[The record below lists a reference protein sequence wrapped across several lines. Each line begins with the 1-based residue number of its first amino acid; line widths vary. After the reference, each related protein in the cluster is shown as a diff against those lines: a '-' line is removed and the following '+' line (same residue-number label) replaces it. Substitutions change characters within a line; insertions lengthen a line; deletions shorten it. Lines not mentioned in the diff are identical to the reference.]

1 MKQLRVAV
9 VHDWLV
15 NYSGAE
21 RVLEQILNIF
31 PDADIYST
39 VNFLPT
45 ELKWYIKNKKVTTT
59 FIQRMPFAKKKYR
72 VYLPLMPFAIE
83 QLDVTGYDIVIS
95 SSYAV
100 AKGVI
105 TTVNQLHI
113 CYCHSPIRYAW
124 DLYHQYLHESK
135 LNRGIRGFFAKM
147 ILHYIRIWDFSTS
160 ARVDHF
166 IANSSYVAK
175 RIRKTYQREAVVIYP
190 PVDVTAFALEEKKGD
205 YYLVA
210 SRMVP
215 YKKIDLIVEAFSKMP
230 EKKLIV
236 VGDGPDYKKVKSKAA
251 PNTVILGHVP
261 HEDLKKYMAEAKAF
275 IIAADED
282 FGITAV
288 EAQACGTPVIAYAKG
303 GVRDS
308 VIENQTGV
316 FFEEQTVE
324 SLSEAIVRFE
334 NLANLLSAIQ
344 IRNNALKFGIDQFKL
359 HFKGFVDNCINQ
371 PNNYRAH

>member
-1 MKQLRVAV
+1 MKQLKVAI

-21 RVLEQILNIF
+21 KVLEQILNIF
-31 PDADIYST
+31 PGASLYST
-39 VNFLPT
+39 VEFLPDD
-45 ELKWYIKNKKVTTT
+45 LKWYIKNKKVKTT
-59 FIQRMPFAKKKYR
+59 FIQRLPFAKKKYR
-72 VYLPLMPFAIE
+72 NYLPLMPFAIE

-113 CYCHSPIRYAW
+113 CYCHSPVRYAW
-124 DLYHQYLHESK
+124 DLYHQYLYESK
-135 LNRGIRGFFAKM
+135 LNKGIKGFFAKLV
-147 ILHYIRIWDFSTS
+147 LHYLRVWDFSTA
-160 ARVDHF
+160 ARVDYF
-166 IANSSYVAK
+166 IANSSYVSR
-175 RIRKTYQREAVVIYP
+175 RIRKTYQRDAAIIYP
-190 PVDVTAFALEEKKGD
+190 PVDVASFALEETKSD

-215 YKKIDLIVEAFSKMP
+215 YKKIDLIAEAFSRMP
-230 EKKLIV
+230 EKKLII
-236 VGDGPDYKKVKSKAA
+236 VGDGPDYKKVKAKAA
-251 PNTVILGHVP
+251 SNTSIRGHVSFD
-261 HEDLKKYMAEAKAF
+261 ELKKYMAGAKAF

-308 VIENQTGV
+308 VIENQTGL
-316 FFEEQTVE
+316 FFDEQTID
-324 SLSEAIVRFE
+324 SLVEAITRFE
-334 NLANLLSAIQ
+334 NLKTLLPAVE
-344 IRNNALKFGIDQFKL
+344 IRNNALKFGIEEFKQQFKE
-359 HFKGFVDNCINQ
+359 FVDNCISLNK
-371 PNNYRAH
+371 R

>member
-1 MKQLRVAV
+1 MKQLRIAV

-39 VNFLPT
+39 VDFLPD
-45 ELKWYIKNKKVTTT
+45 ELRWYIKNKKAKTT

-135 LNRGIRGFFAKM
+135 LNRGFRGFFAKM

-190 PVDVTAFALEEKKGD
+190 PVNITAFALEEKKGD

-251 PNTVILGHVP
+251 PNTIILGHVP
-261 HEDLKKYMAEAKAF
+261 HEDLRKYMAEAKAF

-316 FFEEQTVE
+316 FFEEQTIE

-334 NLANLLSAIQ
+334 NLANLLPAAQ
-344 IRNNALKFGIDQFKL
+344 IRNNALKFGIEEFKL

-371 PNNYRAH
+371 AK